1 MGLSAAAI
9 HARLLTAGLPTFER
23 TVARLEHLVVQVEAP
38 AAIIASVVATDPSL
52 ATLIIGQTNA
62 AGHATTRLSEAIR
75 RCGMGVVLS
84 TARSAAPVQA
94 EQRAALAGCWAQ
106 ANAAA
111 VLVPMLVDY
120 RQHLIRTT
128 WDAET
133 LYLVGLIHDLGH
145 VMAMAQFSAEYERA
159 AQRLA
164 AGESDLESLI
174 AAELGAT
181 PSQLIALGARIWS
194 LPPVLAIPMAHWRK
208 PSGAPDL
215 LELTAAV
222 HVAHVLV
229 HAAGFTAAGDR
240 YVPAMDEWALDKL
253 NLRIADCETL
263 LARMFDAMDELELH
277 EGALRT

>member
-1 MGLSAAAI
+1 MALSPAAI
-9 HARLLTAGLPTFER
+9 HARLLTAGLPTFDR

-62 AGHATTRLSEAIR
+62 AGHATTRLSDAIR

-84 TARSAAPVQA
+84 TARSAVPVPE
-94 EQRAALAGCWAQ
+94 EQRSALASCWAQ

-111 VLVPMLVDY
+111 VLMPILIDY
-120 RQHLIRTT
+120 RKHLILGR
-128 WDAET
+128 WDDET

-145 VMAMAQFSAEYERA
+145 TMAMTQFRSEYDRAVER
-159 AQRLA
+159 LS

-174 AAELGAT
+174 ASEVGVST
-181 PSQLIALGARIWS
+181 SQLITLGSRLWS
-194 LPPVLAIPMAHWRK
+194 LPPVLSIPMAHWRH
-208 PSGAPDL
+208 PSSAPDL

-222 HVAHVLV
+222 HVTHVLV
-229 HAAGFTAAGDR
+229 HAAGYTAAGDR
-240 YVPAMDEWALDKL
+240 YVPSMDDWAMDKL
-253 NLRIADCETL
+253 NLRIADCEIL